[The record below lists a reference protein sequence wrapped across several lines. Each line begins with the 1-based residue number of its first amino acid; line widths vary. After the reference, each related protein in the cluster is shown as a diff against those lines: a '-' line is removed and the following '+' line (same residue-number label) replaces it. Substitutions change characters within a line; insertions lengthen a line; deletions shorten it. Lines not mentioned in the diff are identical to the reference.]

1 MSTDPNNSTIPTS
14 VPDSQNMYN
23 YINNFLMNP
32 SVIIILV
39 VVVVIY
45 IIVFFTLGKSKD
57 GSTGTETNTD
67 SGIFG
72 DNNGANTGIGS
83 GIFGDNS
90 GNSGSGSGAN
100 DSSGSTKIIMVIVI
114 GMLIVLLIFN
124 GLQYFFGINLI
135 TSIQNLFS
143 GEPQIN
149 VTIDQTQQA
158 NPEPIPEITS
168 LNQVF
173 NIPGNTYGYEDAKT
187 LCSAYGA
194 RLASY
199 NEIEDAYGKG
209 AEWCNYGWS
218 DNQLALFPTQKKTY
232 NNLQQVKGHENDCGR
247 PGINGGYIANPHVK
261 FGVNCYGHKPDMT
274 QEEEEL
280 METNSPYP
288 VTKKDLAMENRVAYW
303 QTQIGNILV
312 SPFNS
317 ETWSSGFSPF

>member
-1 MSTDPNNSTIPTS
+1 MNPDPNNSTIPTS

-57 GSTGTETNTD
+57 GADTD

-72 DNNGANTGIGS
+72 DNSGANSGISS

-90 GNSGSGSGAN
+90 GNSSS
-100 DSSGSTKIIMVIVI
+100 SSGSTKIIMVIVI
-114 GMLIVLLIFN
+114 GMLIVLLLFN

-149 VTIDQTQQA
+149 ITIDQTQQA
-158 NPEPIPEITS
+158 NSEPIPEITRV
-168 LNQVF
+168 NQVF

-232 NNLQQVKGHENDCGR
+232 NNLQQVEGHENDCGR

-288 VTKKDLAMENRVAYW
+288 VTKKDLAMEKRVAYW

>member
-1 MSTDPNNSTIPTS
+1 MSDTISTT

-32 SVIIILV
+32 SVFIILTIV
-39 VVVVIY
+39 VVAY
-45 IIVFFTLGKSKD
+45 IIVFFTLGKSD
-57 GSTGTETNTD
+57 GAVGLGGDANGTDIGD
-67 SGIFG
+67 S
-72 DNNGANTGIGS
+72 N
-83 GIFGDNS
+83 
-90 GNSGSGSGAN
+90 
-100 DSSGSTKIIMVIVI
+100 GSTKIIMIIVI
-114 GMLIVLLIFN
+114 GMLIVLLLFN

-149 VTIDQTQQA
+149 ITIDQSQLQLQQ
-158 NPEPIPEITS
+158 PTPVPEITS
-168 LNQVF
+168 VKQVF

-187 LCSAYGA
+187 LCTAYGA

-199 NEIEDAYGKG
+199 NEVEDAYNKG

-218 DNQLALFPTQKKTY
+218 DNQLALFPTQKQTY
-232 NNLQQVKGHENDCGR
+232 DTLQQVTGHENDCGR

-280 METNSPYP
+280 METSSPYP
-288 VTKKDLAMENRVAYW
+288 ITNKDLAIEKRVEYW
-303 QTQIGNILV
+303 KTQLDTILV
-312 SPFNS
+312 SPFNTD
-317 ETWSSGFSPF
+317 TWSSGYSPV

>member
-1 MSTDPNNSTIPTS
+1 MPIT

-32 SVIIILV
+32 SVIVILV
-39 VVVVIY
+39 VVVVAY
-45 IIVFFTLGKSKD
+45 IIIFFTLGKD
-57 GSTGTETNTD
+57 GSSNSVDD

-72 DNNGANTGIGS
+72 
-83 GIFGDNS
+83 NS
-90 GNSGSGSGAN
+90 DTIS
-100 DSSGSTKIIMVIVI
+100 DSSGGVDGGNDNGSSTKIIMVIVI

-149 VTIDQTQQA
+149 VTIDQTQQ
-158 NPEPIPEITS
+158 PPSPIPEITRV
-168 LNQVF
+168 NQVF

-187 LCSAYGA
+187 LCTAYGA

-218 DNQLALFPTQKKTY
+218 DNQMALFPTQKKTY
-232 NNLQQVKGHENDCGR
+232 DNLQQIEGHENDCGR
-247 PGINGGYIANPHVK
+247 PGVNGGYIANPHVK

-288 VTKKDLAMENRVAYW
+288 LTKKDLAMEKRVEYW
-303 QTQIGNILV
+303 KTQVDTILV
-312 SPFNS
+312 SPFNND
-317 ETWSSGFSPF
+317 TWSSGYSPL

>member
-1 MSTDPNNSTIPTS
+1 MSTNSTMPIT

-32 SVIIILV
+32 SVIVILV
-39 VVVVIY
+39 VVVVAY
-45 IIVFFTLGKSKD
+45 IIVFFTLGKDSSSNSVD
-57 GSTGTETNTD
+57 D

-72 DNNGANTGIGS
+72 NSDTISDGS
-83 GIFGDNS
+83 GGGD
-90 GNSGSGSGAN
+90 GI
-100 DSSGSTKIIMVIVI
+100 STKIIMVIVI

-135 TSIQNLFS
+135 TSIQNIFS

-149 VTIDQTQQA
+149 VIIDQTQQ
-158 NPEPIPEITS
+158 PTSPIPEITRV
-168 LNQVF
+168 NQVF
-173 NIPGNTYGYEDAKT
+173 NIPGNTYGYEDAKS
-187 LCSAYGA
+187 LCTAYGA

-218 DNQLALFPTQKKTY
+218 DNQMALFPTQKSTY
-232 NNLQQVKGHENDCGR
+232 DNLQKIEGHENDCGR
-247 PGINGGYIANPHVK
+247 PGVNGGYIANPHVK
-261 FGVNCYGHKPDMT
+261 FGVNCYGNKPVMT

-288 VTKKDLAMENRVAYW
+288 LTKKDLEMEKRVEYW
-303 QTQIGNILV
+303 KTQVDTILV
-312 SPFNS
+312 SPFNKD
-317 ETWSSGFSPF
+317 TWSSGYSPL